1 MHPESPCTP
10 HFDAQYNP
18 PPANVF
24 LPARE
29 LIFMMSPPPCRI
41 IDGITARETR
51 KTLFRFVPRTRSQS
65 SSLFSCAGPKSP
77 MPALLTRI
85 PTGPSFASVAETSFP
100 TSSARVTS
108 AVCQMT
114 LLVSPRNSS
123 AVACSLSMSRPQM
136 ATPAPSSASF
146 IAIARPMPR
155 LPPVT
160 SAILFVRGPPISFA
174 SFVLL
179 MPTITILL
187 SSGRP
192 FSCKT
197 HLNIQPQGPLCV
209 PYENAPG
216 GLDNIKYLGPCRV
229 TPCRFTCAFPIIP
242 KFYETALYPA
252 TALQVYQTYEQA
264 WSLSEEN
271 GMNRTRRMAGLAIIA
286 ALCLA
291 ISGASS
297 ALAQA
302 PAGQD
307 AGAGKQQYTMA
318 EYNAYQ
324 AAAAERN
331 PAQQIKLL
339 DDFVAKYPNSA
350 LLIYIYPLY
359 YNAYSQ
365 LKNWPKVTEYADK
378 LLALGEKSEAPIRYQ
393 AYYAR
398 AFAYSN
404 LPPTSQD
411 VKDQAP
417 KACEAAKAGLKTLGE
432 LKKPD
437 NMSEDD
443 FNKQKQQPAIL
454 FSYTLAQCSM
464 IQKDYQTAIDSY
476 KAVLEKNPDDA
487 ITSYKIGQ
495 AYMAMNPPQQMDA
508 FWYFAKAAS
517 AKNANQTQATQV
529 KSYLRK
535 LIANYQGG
543 NVCDNL
549 VDAELNELLQLASTS
564 AERPA
569 SYKLISTADLDA
581 ARKDMTIAS
590 VIADLKAGGD
600 KAKITWLAACGL
612 EFPDVPGKLIGVTPG
627 SDAVQLKVAFV
638 TSDAEFDAK
647 TTPDMDVKVVGQPE
661 AAKLEKDNPVRF
673 TGTLAAYDPD
683 PAFMLH
689 WDKAKVN
696 AEDIPKEKEKKSPTK
711 KRPVTKKPGRG

>member
-1 MHPESPCTP
+1 
-10 HFDAQYNP
+10 
-18 PPANVF
+18 
-24 LPARE
+24 
-29 LIFMMSPPPCRI
+29 
-41 IDGITARETR
+41 
-51 KTLFRFVPRTRSQS
+51 
-65 SSLFSCAGPKSP
+65 
-77 MPALLTRI
+77 
-85 PTGPSFASVAETSFP
+85 
-100 TSSARVTS
+100 
-108 AVCQMT
+108 
-114 LLVSPRNSS
+114 
-123 AVACSLSMSRPQM
+123 
-136 ATPAPSSASF
+136 
-146 IAIARPMPR
+146 
-155 LPPVT
+155 
-160 SAILFVRGPPISFA
+160 
-174 SFVLL
+174 
-179 MPTITILL
+179 
-187 SSGRP
+187 
-192 FSCKT
+192 
-197 HLNIQPQGPLCV
+197 
-209 PYENAPG
+209 
-216 GLDNIKYLGPCRV
+216 
-229 TPCRFTCAFPIIP
+229 
-242 KFYETALYPA
+242 
-252 TALQVYQTYEQA
+252 
-264 WSLSEEN
+264 
-271 GMNRTRRMAGLAIIA
+271 MNRTRRVAGLAITA
-286 ALCLA
+286 GLCLA
-291 ISGASS
+291 ISGASI
-297 ALAQA
+297 ARAQA

-307 AGAGKQQYTMA
+307 AGAGQQKYTMA
-318 EYNAYQ
+318 EYNSYQ
-324 AAAAERN
+324 ACAAEKN
-331 PAQQIKLL
+331 PQAQVKCL

-350 LLIYIYPLY
+350 LLVYIYPLY

-365 LKNWPKVTEYADK
+365 LKNWPKVIENADK
-378 LLALGEKSEAPIRYQ
+378 LLAMGDKVEPPIRYQ

-404 LPPTSQD
+404 MPPNSPD
-411 VKDQAP
+411 VQNQAP
-417 KACEAAKAGLKTLGE
+417 KACEAAKAGLKTLSE

-437 NMSEDD
+437 SMSEED

-454 FSYTLAQCSM
+454 FNYTLAQCSM

-647 TTPDMDVKVVGQPE
+647 TTPDMDVKVVGQSE
-661 AAKLEKDNPVRF
+661 ASKLEKDNPVRF
-673 TGTLAAYDPD
+673 TGTLAAYDPE
-683 PAFMLH
+683 PNFMLH

-696 AEDIPKEKEKKSPTK
+696 AEDIPKEKEKKGTTK
-711 KRPVTKKPGRG
+711 KRPSTKKPGRG

>member
-1 MHPESPCTP
+1 
-10 HFDAQYNP
+10 
-18 PPANVF
+18 
-24 LPARE
+24 
-29 LIFMMSPPPCRI
+29 
-41 IDGITARETR
+41 
-51 KTLFRFVPRTRSQS
+51 
-65 SSLFSCAGPKSP
+65 
-77 MPALLTRI
+77 
-85 PTGPSFASVAETSFP
+85 
-100 TSSARVTS
+100 
-108 AVCQMT
+108 
-114 LLVSPRNSS
+114 
-123 AVACSLSMSRPQM
+123 
-136 ATPAPSSASF
+136 
-146 IAIARPMPR
+146 
-155 LPPVT
+155 
-160 SAILFVRGPPISFA
+160 
-174 SFVLL
+174 
-179 MPTITILL
+179 
-187 SSGRP
+187 
-192 FSCKT
+192 
-197 HLNIQPQGPLCV
+197 
-209 PYENAPG
+209 
-216 GLDNIKYLGPCRV
+216 
-229 TPCRFTCAFPIIP
+229 
-242 KFYETALYPA
+242 
-252 TALQVYQTYEQA
+252 
-264 WSLSEEN
+264 
-271 GMNRTRRMAGLAIIA
+271 MNRTRRMAGLAIIA

-291 ISGASS
+291 LSGASN
-297 ALAQA
+297 ALGRA

-307 AGAGKQQYTMA
+307 AAAGKQQYTMA

-331 PAQQIKLL
+331 PAPQIKLL
-339 DDFVAKYPNSA
+339 DDFVSKYPNSA

-365 LKNWPKVTEYADK
+365 LKNWPKVIENADK
-378 LLALGEKSEAPIRYQ
+378 LLALGEKAEAPIRYQ

-404 LPPTSQD
+404 LPPTSPD
-411 VKDQAP
+411 VKDQSP

-437 NMSEDD
+437 AMSEDD

-495 AYMAMNPPQQMDA
+495 AYMAMTPPQQMDA
-508 FWYFAKAAS
+508 FWYFAKAVS
-517 AKNANQTQATQV
+517 AKSANQTQSTQV
-529 KSYLRK
+529 KTYLRK

-549 VDAELNELLQLASTS
+549 TDAELNELLQLAGSS

-569 SYKLISTADLDA
+569 SYKLPSSADLDA

-590 VIADLKAGGD
+590 VIADLRAGGD
-600 KAKITWLAACGL
+600 KGKITWLASCGL
-612 EFPDVPGKLIGVTPG
+612 EFPDVPGKLIAVTPG
-627 SDAVQLKVAFV
+627 TDAVELKVAFV

-673 TGTLAAYDPD
+673 TGTLVTYDPD

-696 AEDIPKEKEKKSPTK
+696 AEDIPKDKEKKSTK
-711 KRPVTKKPGRG
+711 KRPATKKPSN

>member
-1 MHPESPCTP
+1 
-10 HFDAQYNP
+10 
-18 PPANVF
+18 
-24 LPARE
+24 
-29 LIFMMSPPPCRI
+29 
-41 IDGITARETR
+41 
-51 KTLFRFVPRTRSQS
+51 
-65 SSLFSCAGPKSP
+65 
-77 MPALLTRI
+77 
-85 PTGPSFASVAETSFP
+85 
-100 TSSARVTS
+100 
-108 AVCQMT
+108 
-114 LLVSPRNSS
+114 
-123 AVACSLSMSRPQM
+123 
-136 ATPAPSSASF
+136 
-146 IAIARPMPR
+146 
-155 LPPVT
+155 
-160 SAILFVRGPPISFA
+160 
-174 SFVLL
+174 
-179 MPTITILL
+179 
-187 SSGRP
+187 
-192 FSCKT
+192 
-197 HLNIQPQGPLCV
+197 
-209 PYENAPG
+209 
-216 GLDNIKYLGPCRV
+216 
-229 TPCRFTCAFPIIP
+229 
-242 KFYETALYPA
+242 
-252 TALQVYQTYEQA
+252 
-264 WSLSEEN
+264 
-271 GMNRTRRMAGLAIIA
+271 MNRTRRVAGLAIIA

-291 ISGASS
+291 ISGASI

-307 AGAGKQQYTMA
+307 AGAGQQKYTMA
-318 EYNAYQ
+318 EYNSYQ
-324 AAAAERN
+324 ACAAEKN
-331 PAQQIKLL
+331 PQAQVKCL

-350 LLIYIYPLY
+350 LLVYIYPLY

-365 LKNWPKVTEYADK
+365 LKNWSKVIEFADK
-378 LLALGEKSEAPIRYQ
+378 LLALGDKVEPPIRYQ

-404 LPPTSQD
+404 MPAGPD
-411 VKDQAP
+411 VQAQAP
-417 KACEAAKAGLKTLGE
+417 KACEAAKAGLKTLSE

-437 NMSEDD
+437 NMSEED

-454 FSYTLAQCSM
+454 FNYTLAQCSM

-529 KSYLRK
+529 KTYLRK

-549 VDAELNELLQLASTS
+549 VDAEFNELLQLASTS

-612 EFPDVPGKLIGVTPG
+612 EFPDVPGKLIEVTPG

-647 TTPDMDVKVVGQPE
+647 TTPDMNVKVVGQPE
-661 AAKLEKDNPVRF
+661 ASKLEKDNPVRV
-673 TGTLAAYDPD
+673 TGTLVAYDPE
-683 PAFMLH
+683 PNFMLH

-696 AEDIPKEKEKKSPTK
+696 AEDIPKEKEKKGTTK
-711 KRPVTKKPGRG
+711 KRPATKKPGRG

>member
-1 MHPESPCTP
+1 
-10 HFDAQYNP
+10 
-18 PPANVF
+18 V
-24 LPARE
+24 
-29 LIFMMSPPPCRI
+29 
-41 IDGITARETR
+41 
-51 KTLFRFVPRTRSQS
+51 
-65 SSLFSCAGPKSP
+65 
-77 MPALLTRI
+77 
-85 PTGPSFASVAETSFP
+85 
-100 TSSARVTS
+100 
-108 AVCQMT
+108 
-114 LLVSPRNSS
+114 
-123 AVACSLSMSRPQM
+123 
-136 ATPAPSSASF
+136 
-146 IAIARPMPR
+146 
-155 LPPVT
+155 
-160 SAILFVRGPPISFA
+160 
-174 SFVLL
+174 
-179 MPTITILL
+179 
-187 SSGRP
+187 
-192 FSCKT
+192 
-197 HLNIQPQGPLCV
+197 
-209 PYENAPG
+209 
-216 GLDNIKYLGPCRV
+216 
-229 TPCRFTCAFPIIP
+229 
-242 KFYETALYPA
+242 
-252 TALQVYQTYEQA
+252 
-264 WSLSEEN
+264 
-271 GMNRTRRMAGLAIIA
+271 AGLAIIA
-286 ALCLA
+286 GLCLA
-291 ISGASS
+291 NSGASIS
-297 ALAQA
+297 RAQA
-302 PAGQD
+302 IAGQD
-307 AGAGKQQYTMA
+307 AGAGHEKYTMA
-318 EYNAYQ
+318 EYNSYQ
-324 AAAAERN
+324 ACAAEKN
-331 PAQQIKLL
+331 PQAQVKCL

-350 LLIYIYPLY
+350 LLVYIYPLY

-365 LKNWPKVTEYADK
+365 LKNWPKVIENADK
-378 LLALGEKSEAPIRYQ
+378 LLAMGDKVEPPIRYQ

-404 LPPTSQD
+404 MGNGPEVQA
-411 VKDQAP
+411 QAP

-437 NMSEDD
+437 TMSEED

-454 FSYTLAQCSM
+454 FNYTLAQCSM

-529 KSYLRK
+529 KTYLRK

-612 EFPDVPGKLIGVTPG
+612 EFPDVPGKLIEVKPG

-661 AAKLEKDNPVRF
+661 ASKLEKDNPVRF
-673 TGTLAAYDPD
+673 TGTLAAYDPE
-683 PAFMLH
+683 PNFMLH

-696 AEDIPKEKEKKSPTK
+696 AEDIPKEKEKKGTTK